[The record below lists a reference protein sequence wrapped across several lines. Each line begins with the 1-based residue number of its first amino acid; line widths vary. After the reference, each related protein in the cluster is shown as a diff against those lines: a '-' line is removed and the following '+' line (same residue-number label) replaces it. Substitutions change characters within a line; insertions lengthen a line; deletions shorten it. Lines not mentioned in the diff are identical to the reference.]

1 MPATDSEDADAR
13 LQQIA
18 KDAKPPTAASPSSYL
33 GLNNDAVSPR
43 NTSKCMFMSGIAF
56 EYTLLPSEK
65 HA

>member
-1 MPATDSEDADAR
+1 MHATDSEDADAR

-18 KDAKPPTAASPSSYL
+18 KEAKPPMAASPSSYL

-43 NTSKCMFMSGIAF
+43 NTSKCMFMSGKAF
-56 EYTLLPSEK
+56 KYTLLAPEK